1 MIKIL
6 ILFVLLGALVY
17 LRRRRRAHF
26 SAPPV
31 QDAYVCPLCDESDC
45 ICQKNPDKESGGES

>member
-31 QDAYVCPLCDESDC
+31 QDAYICPFCDETDC
-45 ICQKNPDKESGGES
+45 TCRKDLDKESRSES